1 MRIRRDDPYLRVS
14 LTGRIIF
21 WTRDA
26 ASPRTGKMDRTPPS
40 ETHQMCADPRKS
52 ATPVNTAI
60 ATLIFDAPVIKL
72 YHILSTVHL
81 DVCVY

>member
-1 MRIRRDDPYLRVS
+1 
-14 LTGRIIF
+14 
-21 WTRDA
+21 
-26 ASPRTGKMDRTPPS
+26 
-40 ETHQMCADPRKS
+40 MCADPRKR

-60 ATLIFDAPVIKL
+60 ASLIFDAPVIKL